1 MKKFKRIYRRVC
13 TVIAIIAAITLTFID
28 AITYDELIAKFN
40 NPPESEDYQLLKDY
54 AMVYAKTLNTNSID
68 DESVE
73 ITHNIEADYLTIT
86 VNEFRCGVEA
96 TFPIEL
102 KSSENEGEL
111 IVTVS
116 YRDVTYKE
124 YSNLNSIGFY
134 IAILILCV
142 MIATVSTFLAIY
154 YPVIFIIWIIN
165 KIKKRTS
172 QE

>member
-1 MKKFKRIYRRVC
+1 MKKFKLIYRMVC
-13 TVIAIIAAITLTFID
+13 TIIAIIAAITLNFID

-40 NPPESEDYQLLKDY
+40 NPPQSEDYQLLKDY
-54 AMVYAKTLNTNSID
+54 AMVYAKTLDTNSID

-86 VNEFRCGVEA
+86 VNEFRCGIEA

-116 YRDVTYKE
+116 YQDVTYKE
-124 YSNLNSIGFY
+124 YSNLRSIGEY
-134 IAILILCV
+134 IAVLILCV
-142 MIATVSTFLAIY
+142 LILTVSTFLVMY
-154 YPVIFIIWIIN
+154 YPIILVIWIIS